1 MSFKDIFTFIFV
13 PQFTGFQLF
22 FHILTSLLIP
32 AFILLIDFL
41 CKTISINLKKE
52 NGINLTITNEIV
64 NEQRVLVKT
73 INKYDDYYFYDSLP
87 SALLSNNI
95 WGLTFIPMNVN
106 ESLNTPI
113 LITYFL
119 FFGFTIV
126 LYVLSFFGFKQIKI
140 FIKIEK
146 FYLIITLLMTYFLIV
161 IMPKL

>member
-1 MSFKDIFTFIFV
+1 MSFKDILTFIFV
-13 PQFTGFQLF
+13 PQFSGFQLF

-52 NGINLTITNEIV
+52 NSINLTISNEIV
-64 NEQRVLVKT
+64 NGQSVLVKT
-73 INKYDDYYFYDSLP
+73 IKKYDDYYFYDSLP

-95 WGLTFIPMNVN
+95 WGLTFIPFNVK
-106 ESLNTPI
+106 EPLHTPI
-113 LITYFL
+113 LITYF
-119 FFGFTIV
+119 FFFVFTIV
-126 LYVLSFFGFKQIKI
+126 LYALSFFGFKQIKI

-146 FYLIITLLMTYFLIV
+146 IYLIITIIITFFFIF